1 MTTCRNDFNVCKAK
15 QKVVEVDSQNY
26 FEYCL
31 ECDERLIGSTDI
43 DSNSWLPA
51 CQKIPMSEKNQT
63 LNNEKMLF
71 LYLCI
76 V

>member
-1 MTTCRNDFNVCKAK
+1 MTTCRTDFNVCKAK

-43 DSNSWLPA
+43 DSKLVANLP
-51 CQKIPMSEKNQT
+51 KDTYE
-63 LNNEKMLF
+63 
-71 LYLCI
+71 
-76 V
+76 